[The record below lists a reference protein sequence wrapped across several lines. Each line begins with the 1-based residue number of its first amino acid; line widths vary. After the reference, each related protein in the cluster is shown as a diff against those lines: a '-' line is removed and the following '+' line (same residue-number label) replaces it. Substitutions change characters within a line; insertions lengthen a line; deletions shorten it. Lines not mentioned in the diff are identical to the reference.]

1 MISAMEIT
9 DLQKRAVFKAL
20 ATKSQFL
27 VGKDFDFNKYYESKS
42 GIINQVNKIYQEVK
56 EAPEKFAISQE
67 VLDMVEKAMQAR
79 KSTHTD
85 PHLIKVD
92 PGKVNERDLVVGAK
106 QKVWVLLNQK
116 LDYLAKNKQAF
127 RNESIMSIAKVAG
140 IVFDKAQITN
150 GEATEHISL
159 KAKIN
164 ENITPG
170 EALEALL
177 KTREGML
184 AEGD

>member
-1 MISAMEIT
+1 MELT
-9 DLQKRAVFKAL
+9 ELQKRSIFKAL
-20 ATKSQFL
+20 ASKSQFL
-27 VGKDFDFNKYYESKS
+27 VGKDFDFNKYYESRS
-42 GIINQVNKIYQEVK
+42 AIVNQVNKIYQEVK

-67 VLDMVEKAMQAR
+67 VLDLVEKAMQDR
-79 KSTHTD
+79 RSKNHPTQLVT
-85 PHLIKVD
+85 ID
-92 PGKVNERDLVVGAK
+92 PGKVSERELVVGAK

-177 KTREGML
+177 KVREGQL
-184 AEGD
+184 VEED

>member
-1 MISAMEIT
+1 MEISE
-9 DLQKRAVFKAL
+9 LQKRAIFKAL

-42 GIINQVNKIYQEVK
+42 GIINQVNKIYMEVK
-56 EAPEKFAISQE
+56 ESPEKFAISQE

-79 KSTHTD
+79 KSTHTNPQLVMID
-85 PHLIKVD
+85 PAKVS
-92 PGKVNERDLVVGAK
+92 ERDLVLGARTK
-106 QKVWVLLNQK
+106 AWALLNRK
-116 LDYLAKNKQAF
+116 LDYLEKNKGAF

-184 AEGD
+184 AED